1 MNLQKSFFLVIM
13 QLLVSQTHA
22 QFASW
27 HCANLGARV
36 GLDDKLVKGDLQL
49 PKLSL
54 DEFICLGE
62 FYSQRDLK
70 KQEYFL
76 YESTANPQFQFNG
89 YSICQ
94 LEKHQIVFYRIPDL
108 LHEKEEQKKILAF
121 IKKYNEVVMQHYQKR
136 VPSADMTSILNPPK
150 VIDPYVLKDRLSLLK
165 KKDKT
170 LVEIQ
175 EVKPQQ
181 IKVKIDL
188 SSLFEDLNL
197 PLQQFNF
204 IVVDENN
211 NNREELSLQQ
221 LSKKGFLLETD
232 QSRLSSSYL
241 YDFKLRVEYSKLA
254 ASGKVVSCEKTED
267 YFYHFEHLSVTK
279 DYRLVSH
286 EH

>member
-1 MNLQKSFFLVIM
+1 MNLQKSFFLLVM
-13 QLLVSQTHA
+13 QLLVWQAHA

-54 DEFICLGE
+54 DEFVCLGE
-62 FYSQRDLK
+62 FYSQRDVK
-70 KQEYFL
+70 NQEYFL
-76 YESTANPQFQFNG
+76 YESTANPQFEFNG

-94 LEKHQIVFYRIPDL
+94 LEKHQITFYRIPDL

-121 IKKYNEVVMQHYQKR
+121 IKKYNEVALAHHKER
-136 VPSADMTSILNPPK
+136 VPAQDMDAIFNPPT
-150 VIDPYVLKDRLSLLK
+150 VIDPYVLKDRLAVLK
-165 KKDKT
+165 KKDKA
-170 LVEIQ
+170 LVTIE
-175 EVKPQQ
+175 ETGPQQ
-181 IKVKIDL
+181 IRIKIDL
-188 SSLFEDLNL
+188 VPLYEDLNL
-197 PLQQFNF
+197 PQAQFNF
-204 IVVDENN
+204 IVIDENN
-211 NNREELSLQQ
+211 NRREELSLQQ

-232 QSRLSSSYL
+232 QSRLSSSYW
-241 YDFKLRVEYSKLA
+241 YDFRIRVEYSKLA
-254 ASGKVVSCEKTED
+254 AAGQVISCEKTED

>member
-1 MNLQKSFFLVIM
+1 MNLQKSFFLLIM
-13 QLLVSQTHA
+13 QLLVWQTHA

-54 DEFICLGE
+54 DEFVCLGE

-70 KQEYFL
+70 RQEYFL

-136 VPSADMTSILNPPK
+136 VPAADMSSILNPPK
-150 VIDPYVLKDRLSLLK
+150 IIDPYVLKDRLSLLK
-165 KKDKT
+165 KRDKT

-175 EVKPQQ
+175 DIGPQQ
-181 IKVKIDL
+181 IRVKIDL
-188 SSLFEDLNL
+188 APLFEDLKLPSQQLNL
-197 PLQQFNF
+197 

-241 YDFKLRVEYSKLA
+241 YDFKVRVEYSKLA
-254 ASGKVVSCEKTED
+254 AAGKVVSCEKTED
-267 YFYHFEHLSVTK
+267 FFYHFEHLSVTK